1 MAGFSDPFLMWGRDA
16 KASRM
21 AVGAMRARL
30 PAQEREKDARA
41 VRDSQQFQFGI
52 PMIFNPEFPAIS
64 VCLRLN

>member
-1 MAGFSDPFLMWGRDA
+1 MAGFSDPFFAYGGPA

-30 PAQEREKDARA
+30 PTQEREKDARA

-52 PMIFNPEFPAIS
+52 PMIFNPEFPTIS